1 MHLHAKTHTEGT
13 KNVLL
18 MVLQQQSKVPFGTII
33 SESVFL
39 DSTTIHEHV
48 LTQENYCTVYCQL

>member
-39 DSTTIHEHV
+39 DSTTIHGHV